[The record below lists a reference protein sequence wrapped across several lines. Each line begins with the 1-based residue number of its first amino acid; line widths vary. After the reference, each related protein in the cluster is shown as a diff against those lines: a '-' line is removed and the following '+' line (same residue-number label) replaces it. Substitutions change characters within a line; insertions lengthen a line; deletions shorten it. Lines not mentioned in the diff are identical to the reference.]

1 MTVRITSD
9 EFGIADGVKQT
20 HQRIPLGDVNWLAI
34 RIMTVELKDGCC
46 LGAIVNPTPAES
58 GDIFQGA
65 VQ

>member
-9 EFGIADGVKQT
+9 EFGIADGVELT
-20 HQRIPLGDVNWLAI
+20 HQRIPLGNVYWLAL
-34 RIMTVELKDGCC
+34 RIVAVELKDGCC